1 MFPALFEYVA
11 PSTLD
16 QAIRLLQQY
25 GPDARLLAGG
35 QSLIPMMRFRLVN
48 PKVLIDLNRIHGLD
62 FLEEDRGV
70 LRIGAMVRHRA
81 MERASLIQQR
91 YPLLADTARV
101 IADPIVR
108 NWGTVGGSIAH
119 ADPAGDWGAAL
130 LAAKAE
136 VVITGPKGR
145 RIGQRTLPL
154 EEFFTGPFMTAL
166 QPGEIVTEIRV
177 PAPGPRE
184 AGAYLKIERKVGDFA
199 VVAVGVQIALDA
211 DGVCRKAGIGL
222 CAVGPTSLRAREAEE
237 WLMGKR
243 LDERVIA
250 RAGELA
256 AEAAQPTSDTRG
268 PAEYKRDMVRVL
280 TVRALR
286 KALERIPML

>member
-1 MFPALFEYVA
+1 MFPAPFEYVA
-11 PSTLD
+11 PSTLE
-16 QAIRLLQQY
+16 QAVGLLRQY
-25 GPDARLLAGG
+25 GAEARILAGG

-48 PKVLIDLNRIHGLD
+48 PKVLVDINRIPGLD
-62 FLEEDRGV
+62 FLEEAQGV
-70 LRIGAMVRHRA
+70 LRIGALVRHRA
-81 MERASLIQQR
+81 MERVPLIQQR

-101 IADPIVR
+101 VADPLVR
-108 NWGTVGGSIAH
+108 NRGTVGGAIAH

-145 RIGQRTLPL
+145 RIGQRTVPL
-154 EEFFTGPFMTAL
+154 EAFFAGPFTSVL
-166 QPGEIVTEIRV
+166 EPGEMVTEIRV
-177 PAPGPRE
+177 PAPGPWE

-199 VVAVGVQIALDA
+199 VVAVGVQIALDE

-237 WLMGKR
+237 WLVGRR
-243 LDERVIA
+243 LDEEVIA

-256 AEAAQPTSDTRG
+256 AAAAQPTSDTRG

-280 TVRALR
+280 TMRALR
-286 KALERIPML
+286 KALERIPKG